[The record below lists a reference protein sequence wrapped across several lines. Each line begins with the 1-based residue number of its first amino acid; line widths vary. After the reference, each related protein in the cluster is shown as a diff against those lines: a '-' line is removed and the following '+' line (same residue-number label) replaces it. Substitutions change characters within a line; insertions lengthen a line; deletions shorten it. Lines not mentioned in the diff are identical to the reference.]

1 MVAAKATAKDTGET
15 GKTAP
20 EDIQVQIDQL
30 RDDIAQLTKLIGDL
44 GTEKAAEA
52 KARAEEG
59 VASAKARAERIR
71 DEAYAATQ
79 EAYERARDEA
89 ISFEE
94 EVEERIRMKPIQSV
108 AIAASIGFL
117 AALFTRR

>member
-15 GKTAP
+15 AKTTP
-20 EDIQVQIDQL
+20 EDIQLQIDQL
-30 RDDIAQLTKLIGDL
+30 RDDIAKLTKVIGDL

-79 EAYERARDEA
+79 DAYERAREEA